1 MRHFDEIRAIAAERK
16 GGEAA
21 LDALLASDS
30 DAPDIAT
37 LTDDR
42 ILATMARCIFQ
53 SGFNW
58 KVVEAKW
65 PGFEAGFAGFD
76 PGRVALYGDDDLDRL
91 LADKGVIRNGAKL
104 SAVIDNA
111 VWVAE
116 LARDRGSARAFFAD
130 WPADDQVGL
139 MQAMAKHGSRLG
151 GNTGQYVLRFIGRDG
166 FILSRDVVARLTAEG
181 VIDGPATGKRAQVAI
196 QAAFNTWAAQSGRS
210 LRDISRTLAFSV

>member
-1 MRHFDEIRAIAAERK
+1 MRSFDDIRAIAAERK
-16 GGEAA
+16 GGAAA
-21 LDALLASDS
+21 LDALLAPDP

-37 LTDDR
+37 LSDDR

-65 PGFEAGFAGFD
+65 PGFEAGFDGFD

-91 LADKGVIRNGAKL
+91 LADTGVIRNGAKL
-104 SAVIDNA
+104 SAVIENA
-111 VWVAE
+111 GWVTQ
-116 LARDRGSARAFFAD
+116 LARDHGSARAFFAD

-139 MQAMAKHGSRLG
+139 MQAMAKRGSRLG
-151 GNTGQYVLRFIGRDG
+151 GNTGQYVLRFIGRDS

-181 VIDGPATGKRAQVAI
+181 VIDGPATGKRAQAAI
-196 QAAFNTWAAQSGRS
+196 QAAFNTWAAESGRS
-210 LRDISRTLAFSV
+210 LREISRTLAYSV